1 LNILIITYQG
11 NIAGSTY
18 SISYLAMG
26 LAEKGHNVYIGCPAD
41 ALLVQL
47 IRDSK
52 VNYIPMRFRS
62 KIDIAN
68 IRQIR
73 DVVRKYQIDIIDAQ
87 SSLDRYTSVFARWL
101 YRLPVKV
108 VHTRRQVA
116 ASIGGPLQKLIYY
129 NGTDRI
135 IAVSRG
141 VRESLVEKGL
151 PASHIDVIYNGTPA
165 EKYEHPNPDF
175 TAALRKKYNIGVDD
189 FVIGSVSRKKR
200 QEQIIQALELLPFRT
215 KLIMVGIDEL
225 EAYKPFL
232 DRVRDRHEVI
242 FTGPVP
248 PDEALKFYPLFHV
261 KILSSITEGLSQA
274 LLEAMALGI
283 PVIATHAAGNP
294 ELITD
299 GENGFTFR
307 DGNVAELAAKIQTLH
322 SDREI
327 RQKFITNGKITALE
341 DFSIENT
348 IKRHEKLF
356 NRLIQPKPI

>member
-1 LNILIITYQG
+1 
-11 NIAGSTY
+11 
-18 SISYLAMG
+18 
-26 LAEKGHNVYIGCPAD
+26 
-41 ALLVQL
+41 
-47 IRDSK
+47 
-52 VNYIPMRFRS
+52 
-62 KIDIAN
+62 
-68 IRQIR
+68 
-73 DVVRKYQIDIIDAQ
+73 
-87 SSLDRYTSVFARWL
+87 
-101 YRLPVKV
+101 
-108 VHTRRQVA
+108 
-116 ASIGGPLQKLIYY
+116 
-129 NGTDRI
+129 
-135 IAVSRG
+135 
-141 VRESLVEKGL
+141 
-151 PASHIDVIYNGTPA
+151 
-165 EKYEHPNPDF
+165 
-175 TAALRKKYNIGVDD
+175 
-189 FVIGSVSRKKR
+189 
-200 QEQIIQALELLPFRT
+200 
-215 KLIMVGIDEL
+215 
-225 EAYKPFL
+225 
-232 DRVRDRHEVI
+232 VI

-356 NRLIQPKPI
+356 NRLIQPKPYLNMNRRESLQTIGLATAAIMLPKLGCTSKTTRGIDFRFCLNTSTISGQQLGLKRNIEIAAEAGYDSLELWVRDVQAYIDDGNTLESLNRLSGMPAWK